1 MISGIGELE
10 LMLIAV
16 VPLLVIGPERLPETL
31 RTLGLWIGR
40 LSRSFS
46 SVKAEIEK
54 EIGMDEVRQ
63 QLHNEAVMAEMQR
76 IESEVKAATQ
86 LDGSKT
92 DDAPTPHESDSNE
105 TLQAPPPD
113 IQPPPPSEADV
124 EAAYARR
131 QRIKTQAEEGTDP

>member
-16 VPLLVIGPERLPETL
+16 VTLLVIGPERLPETL

-92 DDAPTPHESDSNE
+92 DERYSMSS
-105 TLQAPPPD
+105 PD
-113 IQPPPPSEADV
+113 VLKS
-124 EAAYARR
+124 AALKRR
-131 QRIKTQAEEGTDP
+131 PREVNNAVLLSFQKEPL

>member
-16 VPLLVIGPERLPETL
+16 VTLLVIGPERLPETL

-86 LDGSKT
+86 QDGSKT

-124 EAAYARR
+124 EAAYAHR

>member
-16 VPLLVIGPERLPETL
+16 VTLLVIGPERLPETL

-92 DDAPTPHESDSNE
+92 DDAPTPHESDSIE

>member
-16 VPLLVIGPERLPETL
+16 VTLLVIGPERLPETL

-76 IESEVKAATQ
+76 IESEVKAATR
-86 LDGSKT
+86 LNGSNT
-92 DDAPTPHESDSNE
+92 DDAPTPHESDSNK
-105 TLQAPPPD
+105 TLRAPPPD

>member
-16 VPLLVIGPERLPETL
+16 VTLLVIGPERLPETL

-92 DDAPTPHESDSNE
+92 DDAPTPHASDSNE